1 MTTLLFA
8 GGGTGGHVFPMLA
21 VADAVKALLPSA
33 RLVFVGTDK
42 GMETKLVPERG
53 YQLELVK
60 VLPIRGG
67 GLAGALRGIGRAA
80 GSIPDARD
88 IVARVAP
95 RVVFSIGGYAA
106 GPVALA
112 ARTLGVP
119 LALMEPNAEAGLANR
134 LIAPFVQR
142 AYIAFPESQRYFK
155 PAITVQTGVPLR
167 AGFEPAPYREPR
179 SGLKVLVIGGSQGAK
194 SLNEAVPRA
203 LSHLGETVQV
213 VHQCGRA
220 HEEAAR
226 ALYAELGFGSRAR
239 IAPFIDDM
247 PAALAAADL
256 VIGRAGAGAVSEIC
270 AVGRPSLLVPYP
282 FAGDHQ
288 KLNANSITREG
299 AALWVPSAE
308 ATPVRL
314 ATELRSLMDQPERLV
329 AMAAAARRLGRPHAA
344 QAIAKDLLSLAG
356 VDLARA
362 DGSAPSTPDPLDRL
376 TPDPWPLTPSAR
388 MGEVA

>member
-42 GMETKLVPERG
+42 GMETRLVPERG
-53 YQLELVK
+53 YELELVK

-80 GSIPDARD
+80 GSIPDARE
-88 IVARVAP
+88 IVARIAP
-95 RVVFSIGGYAA
+95 QAVFSIGGYAA

-112 ARTLGVP
+112 ARTLRVP

-155 PAITVQTGVPLR
+155 PAVTLQTGIPLR
-167 AGFEPAPYREPR
+167 AGFEPAPYVTPR
-179 SGLKVLVIGGSQGAK
+179 GSLKVLVLGGSQGAK

-203 LSHLGETVQV
+203 LSHLGETVHV

-220 HEEAAR
+220 HEQAAR
-226 ALYAELGFGSRAR
+226 ALYDELGFGNRAH

-256 VIGRAGAGAVSEIC
+256 VIGRAGAGAVGEIC

-288 KLNANSITREG
+288 KLNADSITREG
-299 AALWVPSAE
+299 AALWIPSAQ
-308 ATPVRL
+308 ASPVRL
-314 ATELRSLMDQPERLV
+314 ATELRALMDQPERLSS
-329 AMAAAARRLGRPHAA
+329 MAASARRLGRPQAA
-344 QAIAKDLLSLAG
+344 HTIAKDLLSLAG
-356 VDLARA
+356 INLA
-362 DGSAPSTPDPLDRL
+362 DGSAPSSPAPLDRL
-376 TPDPWPLTPSAR
+376 SPNPSPLTPTAR
-388 MGEVA
+388 MSEVA

>member
-21 VADAVKALLPSA
+21 VADAVKELVPSA
-33 RLVFVGTDK
+33 RLVFVGTEK

-53 YQLELVK
+53 YELELLR

-67 GLAGALRGIGRAA
+67 GVRGAVLGVGRAA
-80 GSIPDARD
+80 GSIPEARR

-95 RVVFSIGGYAA
+95 SVVFSIGGYAA

-155 PAITVQTGVPLR
+155 PAITLHTGAPLR
-167 AGFEPAPYREPR
+167 HGFEPASYRAPGR
-179 SGLKVLVIGGSQGAK
+179 SLSVLVLGGSQGAK

-203 LSHLGETVQV
+203 LGQLGPEIVV

-220 HEEAAR
+220 HEAA
-226 ALYAELGFGSRAR
+226 AVTLYRELGLGERAR
-239 IAPFIDDM
+239 VVPFIEDM
-247 PAALAAADL
+247 PAALAAADF
-256 VIGRAGAGAVSEIC
+256 VVGRAGAGAVGEIC
-270 AVGRPSLLVPYP
+270 AIGRPSLLVPYP
-282 FAGDHQ
+282 YAGDHQ
-288 KLNANSITREG
+288 KLNADSIAREG
-299 AALWVPSAE
+299 ACIWVPSAD
-308 ATPVRL
+308 ATPQRL
-314 ATELRSLMDQPERLV
+314 ATELRNLMNDPTRLV
-329 AMAAAARRLGRPHAA
+329 SMAAAARRLGKPHAA
-344 QAIAKDLLSLAG
+344 RTIAKDLLKLAG
-356 VDLARA
+356 APAELTAN
-362 DGSAPSTPDPLDRL
+362 GSRL
-376 TPDPWPLTPSAR
+376 TAPADDGFVKLT
-388 MGEVA
+388 EVA

>member
-1 MTTLLFA
+1 VTTLLFA

-21 VADAVKALLPSA
+21 VADAVRKLVPSA

-42 GMETKLVPERG
+42 GMETRLVPERG
-53 YQLELVK
+53 YELARVR

-67 GLAGALRGIGRAA
+67 GLSGALRGIGRAA
-80 GSIPDARD
+80 GSIPEARR
-88 IVARVAP
+88 IVAGVKPQA
-95 RVVFSIGGYAA
+95 VFSIGGYAA

-112 ARTLGVP
+112 ARTLGIP
-119 LALMEPNAEAGLANR
+119 LALMEPNAEIGLANR

-142 AYIAFPESQRYFK
+142 AYIAFPESRRYFGS
-155 PAITVQTGVPLR
+155 ASTVQTGVPLR
-167 AGFEPAPYREPR
+167 DGFEPAPYQPAPDKLR
-179 SGLKVLVIGGSQGAK
+179 VLVLGGSQGAK

-203 LSHLGETVQV
+203 LSHLGETIEVT
-213 VHQCGRA
+213 HQCGRS
-220 HEEAAR
+220 HEGSAR
-226 ALYAELGFGSRAR
+226 GLYEELGFGARAR

-256 VIGRAGAGAVSEIC
+256 VIGRAGASAVAEIC

-288 KLNANSITREG
+288 KVNAESVAREG

-314 ATELRSLMDQPERLV
+314 ASELRALIDEPGRL
-329 AMAAAARRLGRPHAA
+329 AHMAAQAQKLGRPQAA
-344 QAIAKDLLSLAG
+344 RTIAEDLLRLAG
-356 VDLARA
+356 
-362 DGSAPSTPDPLDRL
+362 APSTVAGRDSQPTPHPDNGFVKL
-376 TPDPWPLTPSAR
+376 T
-388 MGEVA
+388 EVA

>member
-1 MTTLLFA
+1 VTTLLFA

-21 VADAVKALLPSA
+21 VADAVHELLPAA

-42 GMETKLVPERG
+42 GMESQLVPERG
-53 YQLELVK
+53 YELALVK

-67 GLAGALRGIGRAA
+67 GLTGALRGIGRAA

-88 IVARVAP
+88 IVARTAP
-95 RVVFSIGGYAA
+95 QAVFSIGGYAA

-112 ARTLGVP
+112 ARTLGIP

-155 PAITVQTGVPLR
+155 RAVTLQTGVPLR
-167 AGFEPAPYREPR
+167 AGFEPVAYLAPRG
-179 SGLKVLVIGGSQGAK
+179 SLKVLVLGGSQGAK

-203 LSHLGETVQV
+203 LSHLGDTVHV

-226 ALYAELGFGSRAR
+226 ALYTELGFGQRAR
-239 IAPFIDDM
+239 VAPFIEDM

-256 VIGRAGAGAVSEIC
+256 VIGRAGASAVAEIC

-288 KLNANSITREG
+288 KLNADSVTREG

-314 ATELRSLMDQPERLV
+314 ATELRSLMDQPERLST
-329 AMAAAARRLGRPHAA
+329 MAATARRLGRPHAA
-344 QAIAKDLLSLAG
+344 HTIAKDLLSLAG
-356 VDLARA
+356 VDVSHAE
-362 DGSAPSTPDPLDRL
+362 GSAPSTPAPLDRL
-376 TPDPWPLTPSAR
+376 TPNSRPLTPTVK

>member
-21 VADAVKALLPSA
+21 VAEAVRATLPSA
-33 RLVFVGTDK
+33 RLVFVGTDQ

-53 YQLELVK
+53 YELELVK

-67 GLAGALRGIGRAA
+67 GWAGALRGIGRAA
-80 GSIPDARD
+80 GSIPDARE

-95 RVVFSIGGYAA
+95 QVVFSIGGYAA

-155 PAITVQTGVPLR
+155 PSITIQTGVPIR
-167 AGFEPAPYREPR
+167 AGFAPVPYTAPKGGVR
-179 SGLKVLVIGGSQGAK
+179 VLVLGGSQGAK

-203 LSHLGETVQV
+203 LSHLGETIRV

-220 HEEAAR
+220 HEAAAR
-226 ALYAELGFGSRAR
+226 ALYTELGFGDRAR
-239 IAPFIDDM
+239 VAPFIDDV
-247 PAALAAADL
+247 PTALAEADL
-256 VIGRAGAGAVSEIC
+256 VIGRAGASAVAEIC

-288 KLNANSITREG
+288 KLNADSITREG

-314 ATELRSLMDQPERLV
+314 ATELRALIDQPERLI
-329 AMAAAARRLGRPHAA
+329 AMAAAARRLGRPQAA
-344 QAIAKDLLSLAG
+344 QAIAEDLLTLAG
-356 VDLARA
+356 VSSKLPTPNSKLQAPP
-362 DGSAPSTPDPLDRL
+362 DGFVQMT
-376 TPDPWPLTPSAR
+376 
-388 MGEVA
+388 EVA

>member
-21 VADAVKALLPSA
+21 VADAVRVLLPTA

-53 YQLELVK
+53 YELELVK
-60 VLPIRGG
+60 VLPIRGNGLG
-67 GLAGALRGIGRAA
+67 GVLRGIGRAA
-80 GSIPDARD
+80 GSIPDARS

-95 RVVFSIGGYAA
+95 EAVFSIGGYAA

-142 AYIAFPESQRYFK
+142 AYIAFPESQRYFTK
-155 PAITVQTGVPLR
+155 ALTVQSGVPIR
-167 AGFEPAPYREPR
+167 EGFGPVPYRPTR
-179 SGLKVLVIGGSQGAK
+179 DGLKVLVIGGSQGAK

-203 LSHLGETVQV
+203 LAQLGEGLHV

-226 ALYAELGFGSRAR
+226 GLYAELGFGKRAR
-239 IAPFIDDM
+239 IQPFIENM
-247 PAALAAADL
+247 AAALADADV
-256 VIGRAGAGAVSEIC
+256 VIGRAGASAIAEIC

-288 KLNANSITREG
+288 KINADSIAKEG
-299 AALWVPSAE
+299 AALWLPSAE
-308 ATPVRL
+308 ATPDRIASELQKLMNDPARL
-314 ATELRSLMDQPERLV
+314 I
-329 AMAAAARRLGRPHAA
+329 AMADKARRLGRPQAA
-344 QAIAKDLLSLAG
+344 RAIARDLLTLAG
-356 VDLARA
+356 VSSL
-362 DGSAPSTPDPLDRL
+362 L
-376 TPDPWPLTPSAR
+376 TTQASPLTTPTDN
-388 MGEVA
+388 GFVQLTEVA